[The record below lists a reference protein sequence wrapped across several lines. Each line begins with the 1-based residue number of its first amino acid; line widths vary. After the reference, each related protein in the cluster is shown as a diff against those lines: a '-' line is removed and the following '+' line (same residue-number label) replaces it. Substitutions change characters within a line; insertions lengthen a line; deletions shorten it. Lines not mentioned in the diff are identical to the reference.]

1 MNGKRAFAD
10 SNVPIYAYSMSDPVK
25 QQKARAAILDNEC
38 VVSTQVLNE
47 FCNVCLKK
55 LRLPASII
63 QRDIKEL
70 VEICELVY
78 IDEKTV
84 QLALDIQARY
94 GFSYYDSLVVASALE
109 NKCEY
114 LFSEDL
120 SDGQIIDGLIIKNI
134 FKV

>member
-55 LRLPASII
+55 FHLPVSII
-63 QRDIKEL
+63 QRDIKEI
-70 VEICELVY
+70 VETCELIY
-78 IDEKTV
+78 INEETV
-84 QLALDIQARY
+84 QFALELQARY
-94 GFSYYDSLVVASALE
+94 EFSYYDSLVVASALE
-109 NKCEY
+109 NECEY
-114 LFSEDL
+114 FFSEDL
-120 SDGQIIDGLIIKNI
+120 SDGQVIDGLIIRNI